1 MFQFQGWSNQSPGVD
16 PRSREE
22 RRGVTL
28 VGNINGFSSST
39 YLPPFCTCV
48 HTMFLF
54 SSEFQLKNIFI
65 QRLALFQ
72 YRSGSVGN
80 LSGQKLGDVRSLM
93 VRAQDT
99 PSPSP
104 DAQTTV
110 QSRSSPR
117 MSPTPADSSSVTSLF
132 PLIKFSLSCQI
143 PPLDL
148 ATTERRMPSKNQMF

>member
-1 MFQFQGWSNQSPGVD
+1 
-16 PRSREE
+16 
-22 RRGVTL
+22 
-28 VGNINGFSSST
+28 
-39 YLPPFCTCV
+39 
-48 HTMFLF
+48 
-54 SSEFQLKNIFI
+54 
-65 QRLALFQ
+65 
-72 YRSGSVGN
+72 
-80 LSGQKLGDVRSLM
+80 M

-148 ATTERRMPSKNQMF
+148 TTTEGRMPRKNRMFKYLIQIKFKFAMFHDVQVQNVKSMTRQDTHSQGQMCSSSKDGPINPQELIQDPGKKGEELRWLGI